1 MQGVGY
7 VEDDGQAAAGLL
19 HDAEAEHIDDEV
31 VVAEVGTAFAQD
43 DLSVACFLEFFN
55 DVFHLRG
62 AEELGF
68 FDVDDVAGFCHGDD
82 EVGLAGEEGGQL
94 DDVAD
99 FGDGGALVGF
109 VDVGDDGYVKLAF
122 DGLEDFHA
130 FVQADAAKRM
140 NGGAVG
146 FVEGGFEDV
155 GDAEFVGHFNVLFA
169 GFEGEIE
176 VFQDVDAAEQGKGE
190 VVADGEV
197 VDADVH
203 DGGAFSKVV

>member
-1 MQGVGY
+1 MGN

-31 VVAEVGTAFAQD
+31 VVAEVGAAFAED
-43 DLSVACFLEFFN
+43 DLIVARFLEFFD

-99 FGDGGALVGF
+99 FGDGGAIGRVRG
-109 VDVGDDGYVKLAF
+109 
-122 DGLEDFHA
+122 
-130 FVQADAAKRM
+130 RR
-140 NGGAVG
+140 
-146 FVEGGFEDV
+146 
-155 GDAEFVGHFNVLFA
+155 
-169 GFEGEIE
+169 
-176 VFQDVDAAEQGKGE
+176 
-190 VVADGEV
+190 
-197 VDADVH
+197 
-203 DGGAFSKVV
+203 